1 MRNIFLFI
9 RRYFTFLSFLALQA
23 LALSFLFRYNK
34 FHEAAFTGV
43 ANEVTG
49 TVNNQYNTIEY
60 YFKLKKANENLIRE
74 NVALRDLIRSNYE
87 VADTSQRI
95 VVDSIRVDSLKPFQK
110 YVYLDAKVVGSFVS
124 TQTNFITIH
133 RGSAQGVHPDMAV
146 IGPLGVVGRVVNTS
160 ANYATVMTMISR
172 QFKVD
177 GKLKN
182 SNERGSISWD
192 GQNPR
197 FVQMRNIPK
206 SVPVQK
212 GDSVLSSELSSI
224 FPPNILI
231 GTVDS
236 VVNDPST
243 NFFNLRLKTA
253 TNFSTVQFVYV
264 VQNKQLEEQTKLEQ
278 ATRNTNDE

>member
-9 RRYFTFLSFLALQA
+9 RRYFNFLSFLALQA

-34 FHEAAFTGV
+34 FHEAAFASV

-49 TVNNQYNTIEY
+49 RINGQYNTVEY
-60 YFKLKKANENLIRE
+60 YFKLKKANENLVKE
-74 NVALRDLIRSNYE
+74 NLALRDLLRSNYQQP
-87 VADTSQRI
+87 DSSKRL

-110 YVYLDAKVVGSFVS
+110 YIYRDAKVVGSFVT

-133 RGSAQGVHPDMAV
+133 RGSSQGIQPDMAV
-146 IGPLGVVGRVVNTS
+146 IGPGGVVGRVVNTS
-160 ANYATVMTMISR
+160 PNFSTVMTMISR
-172 QFKVD
+172 VFKVD

-182 SNERGSISWD
+182 TGERGSISWD

-197 FVQMRNIPK
+197 LVQMRNIPK

-212 GDSVLSSELSSI
+212 GDSVLTSELSSI

-236 VVNDPST
+236 VLNDPST
-243 NFFNLRLKTA
+243 NFYNLRLKTA

-264 VQNKQLEEQTKLEQ
+264 VQNRLLEEQANLEK
-278 ATRNTNDE
+278 ATRNTNE

>member
-9 RRYFTFLSFLALQA
+9 RRYFNFLSFLALQA

-34 FHEAAFTGV
+34 FHEAAFAGV
-43 ANEVTG
+43 ANEITG
-49 TVNNQYNTIEY
+49 RVNEQYNTIDY
-60 YFKLKKANENLIRE
+60 YFKLKRANENLVKE
-74 NVALRDLIRSNYE
+74 NVALREMLRSNYQP
-87 VADTSQRI
+87 ADTTQRL
-95 VVDSIRVDSLKPFQK
+95 VVDSIRVDSLKPFQR
-110 YVYLDAKVVGSFVS
+110 YVYREAKVVGSFIT
-124 TQTNFITIH
+124 TQTNFVTIH
-133 RGSAQGVHPDMAV
+133 RGSNQGVRPDMAV
-146 IGPLGVVGRVVNTS
+146 IGSNGVVGRVVNTS
-160 ANYATVMTMISR
+160 ANFSTVMTMISR

-182 SNERGSISWD
+182 SGERGSIGWD

-197 FVQMRNIPK
+197 IVHMRNIPK

-212 GDSVLSSELSSI
+212 GDSVLTSELSSI

-236 VVNDPST
+236 VMNDPST
-243 NFFNLRLKTA
+243 NFYNLRLKTG

-264 VQNKQLEEQTKLEQ
+264 VQNTQAEEQQKLEN
-278 ATRNTNDE
+278 ATRNTNE

>member
-9 RRYFTFLSFLALQA
+9 RRYFNFLSFLALQA

-34 FHEAAFTGV
+34 FHEAAFAGV
-43 ANEVTG
+43 ANEITG
-49 TVNNQYNTIEY
+49 RVNEQYNTVDY
-60 YFKLKKANENLIRE
+60 YFKLKKANENLVKE
-74 NVALRDLIRSNYE
+74 NVALREMLRSNYQSP
-87 VADTSQRI
+87 DTTQKLI
-95 VVDSIRVDSLKPFQK
+95 VDSIRVDSLKPFQR
-110 YVYLDAKVVGSFVS
+110 YVYREAKVVGSFIT

-133 RGSAQGVHPDMAV
+133 RGSNQGVRPDMAV
-146 IGPLGVVGRVVNTS
+146 IGSNGVVGRVVNTS
-160 ANYATVMTMISR
+160 ANYSTVMTMISR

-182 SNERGSISWD
+182 SGERGSIGWD

-197 FVQMRNIPK
+197 IVQMRNIPK
-206 SVPVQK
+206 SVKIQK
-212 GDSVLSSELSSI
+212 GDSVLTSELSSI

-236 VVNDPST
+236 VMNDPST
-243 NFFNLRLKTA
+243 NFYNLRLKTG

-264 VQNKQLEEQTKLEQ
+264 VQNTQLEEQQKLEN
-278 ATRNTNDE
+278 ATRNTNE

>member
-9 RRYFTFLSFLALQA
+9 RRYFNFLSFLALQA

-34 FHEAAFTGV
+34 FHEAAFAGV
-43 ANEVTG
+43 ANEITG
-49 TVNNQYNTIEY
+49 RVNEQYNTVDY
-60 YFKLKKANENLIRE
+60 YFKLKKANENLVKE
-74 NVALRDLIRSNYE
+74 NVALREMLRSNYQSP
-87 VADTSQRI
+87 DTMLKLI
-95 VVDSIRVDSLKPFQK
+95 VDSIRVDSLKPFQR
-110 YVYLDAKVVGSFVS
+110 YVYREAKVVGSFIT

-133 RGSAQGVHPDMAV
+133 RGSNQGVRPDMAV
-146 IGPLGVVGRVVNTS
+146 IGSNGVVGRVVNTS
-160 ANYATVMTMISR
+160 ANYSTVMTMISR

-182 SNERGSISWD
+182 SGERGSIGWD

-197 FVQMRNIPK
+197 IVQMRNIPK
-206 SVPVQK
+206 SVKIQK
-212 GDSVLSSELSSI
+212 GDSVLTSELSSI

-236 VVNDPST
+236 VMNDPST
-243 NFFNLRLKTA
+243 NFYNLRLKTG

-264 VQNKQLEEQTKLEQ
+264 VQNTQLEEQQKLEN
-278 ATRNTNDE
+278 ATRNTNE

>member
-9 RRYFTFLSFLALQA
+9 RRYFNFLSFLALQA

-34 FHEAAFTGV
+34 FHEAAFAGV
-43 ANEVTG
+43 ANEITG
-49 TVNNQYNTIEY
+49 RVNEQYNTIDY
-60 YFKLKKANENLIRE
+60 YFKLKRANENLVKE
-74 NVALRDLIRSNYE
+74 NVALREMLRSNYQP
-87 VADTSQRI
+87 ADTTLRL
-95 VVDSIRVDSLKPFQK
+95 VVDSIRVDSLKPFQR
-110 YVYLDAKVVGSFVS
+110 YVYREAKVVGSFIT
-124 TQTNFITIH
+124 TQTNFVTIH
-133 RGSAQGVHPDMAV
+133 RGSNQGVRPDMAV
-146 IGPLGVVGRVVNTS
+146 IGSNGVVGRVVNTS
-160 ANYATVMTMISR
+160 ANFSTVMTMISR

-182 SNERGSISWD
+182 SGERGSIGWD

-197 FVQMRNIPK
+197 IVHMRNIPK

-212 GDSVLSSELSSI
+212 GDSVLTSELSSI

-236 VVNDPST
+236 VMNDPST
-243 NFFNLRLKTA
+243 NFYNLRLKTG

-264 VQNKQLEEQTKLEQ
+264 VQNTQAEEQQKLEN
-278 ATRNTNDE
+278 ATRNTNE

>member
-9 RRYFTFLSFLALQA
+9 RRYFNFLSFLALQA

-34 FHEAAFTGV
+34 FHEAAFAGV

-49 TVNNQYNTIEY
+49 RINGQYNTVEY
-60 YFKLKKANENLIRE
+60 YFKLKKANESLVKE
-74 NVALRDLIRSNYE
+74 NVALRDMLRSNYQQ
-87 VADTSQRI
+87 ADTSQRL

-110 YVYLDAKVVGSFVS
+110 YLYREAKVVGSFVT

-133 RGSAQGVHPDMAV
+133 RGANQDVQADMAV
-146 IGPLGVVGRVVNTS
+146 IGPGGVVGRVVNTS

-172 QFKVD
+172 VFKVD

-206 SVPVQK
+206 SVQVQK
-212 GDSVLSSELSSI
+212 GDSVLTSELSSI
-224 FPPNILI
+224 FPPNIMI

-236 VVNDPST
+236 VLNDPST
-243 NFFNLRLKTA
+243 NFYNLRLKTA

-264 VQNKQLEEQTKLEQ
+264 VQNKQLEEQINLEK
-278 ATRNTNDE
+278 ATRNTNE